1 MRFRLLAVLLMLAL
15 VAATASQAAAE
26 EFTFHN
32 QSSFVDETK
41 IMHVYGE
48 IKNESGSAIK
58 DILIT
63 ASFYDKDGNLLN
75 KFQRQPELRAIGPGE
90 SSPFEVLYLDQKT
103 VERVANFTLSAAG
116 QPTDVKPKQ
125 MKIMTSNSRLDILGT
140 YYINVI
146 ARNDGDVTATNSIVV
161 ATLYDKDGK
170 VVSIGRALAE
180 PGYGSTDLAPGQEAG
195 FGIVVTE
202 KLQTYKT
209 VQYSLVADSDQ
220 YTSDV
225 VVLQAAG
232 LGVGSTTNLGNGT
245 GQQKSGCLIATAA
258 FGSELA
264 PQVQKLR
271 TFRDG
276 VALQTFAGSSFMNV
290 FNSWYYSFS
299 PAVADYERE
308 TSWLK
313 PLVRASVY
321 PLLGILD
328 LSTAVYD
335 LLSFDK
341 EAAIM
346 GAGLTASSLIGA
358 IYFAPLSA
366 ALVLVNRKKSLKTGK
381 IKYALAAAWLASF
394 VMVLGGE
401 ISASGALMMA
411 GTSLLVLSAISTV
424 VLALTRAIR
433 W

>member
-1 MRFRLLAVLLMLAL
+1 MRFRVLAVPLMLAL
-15 VAATASQAAAE
+15 LAATASQAAAE

-48 IKNESGSAIK
+48 IKNESGAAVK

-75 KFQRQPELRAIGPGE
+75 EYQRQPELRVIGPGE
-90 SSPFEVLYLDQKT
+90 SAPFEALYLDQKT
-103 VERVANFTLSAAG
+103 VDRVANFTLSATG
-116 QPTDVKPKQ
+116 QPADVKPKQ
-125 MKIMTSNSRLDILGT
+125 LKIITSSSRLDVLGT

-146 ARNDGDVTATNSIVV
+146 ARNEGDVTATNTMVI

-180 PGYGSTDLAPGQEAG
+180 PGYGSTSLASGQEAG

-202 KLQTYKT
+202 KLQTYKA
-209 VQYSLVADSDQ
+209 VRYSLVADSDQ
-220 YTSDV
+220 YVSDV
-225 VVLQAAG
+225 VTLQAAG
-232 LGVGSTTNLGNGT
+232 LGVGSTTNLNGNG
-245 GQQKSGCLIATAA
+245 QQSGCLIATAA

-276 VALQTFAGSSFMNV
+276 IALQTFAGSSFMNV

-308 TSWLK
+308 ASWLK
-313 PLVRASVY
+313 GLVRTSVY

-328 LSTAVYD
+328 MSTAVYD
-335 LLSFDK
+335 LLSFNK

-366 ALVLVNRKKSLKTGK
+366 ALVLVSRKKRLKAGK
-381 IKYALAAAWLASF
+381 IKYILAAAWLASL
-394 VMVLGGE
+394 VLVLCGE
-401 ISASGALMMA
+401 ILASSELMMA

-424 VLALTRAIR
+424 VLAITRAIK